1 MTSDCLMSS
10 YFDQIQFMDRKV
22 FLPPPP
28 PSMKIEWMTDVSGT
42 SGMNCEQGEERIY
55 LGRFG
60 TILGSIIEFHFLIG
74 EHY

>member
-1 MTSDCLMSS
+1 M
-10 YFDQIQFMDRKV
+10 
-22 FLPPPP
+22 PPPP

-55 LGRFG
+55 LG

-74 EHY
+74 EPYWYWG